1 MSLITNAR
9 DEIVR
14 FAASLYERRAT
25 FGASVNINFQIE
37 DSWLM
42 TLTSRWWPEIRSPMP
57 FTPRENLSR
66 PRTLISCFTR
76 EIRYLTPENVEPH
89 KK

>member
-42 TLTSRWWPEIRSPMP
+42 TLTSRWWPEIR
-57 FTPRENLSR
+57 
-66 PRTLISCFTR
+66 
-76 EIRYLTPENVEPH
+76 
-89 KK
+89 